1 MIKNIE
7 NFYTGGRRHRN
18 IQEEISDFEN
28 EFLGFERGMFG
39 VESGEIHRKMRRF
52 ERKLRREWRGDYV
65 SDVFLEDDQDD
76 EEM

>member
-7 NFYTGGRRHRN
+7 NFYAGRRHRN

-39 VESGEIHRKMRRF
+39 VESGKIQRKMRKF
-52 ERKLRREWRGDYV
+52 ERKLRREWRGDNA
-65 SDVFLEDDQDD
+65 SDVFLEDDEGD